1 VGRDDAHSE
10 DVAWLDVD
18 SEPAEPAPP
27 RLPWP
32 RWFTLAVA
40 LAVVAAGVAALNH
53 ARRSPAAARVAIAVS
68 TSTSSSAAA
77 SVSRSAPQ
85 TSARATVPSPPP
97 VSVTRL
103 SHPLLGATAGWEL
116 FGRGVGVLVR
126 IQPAAGRITRT
137 TIPSLQSDGPMFVVA
152 GSDQVLIR
160 PLDNVP
166 GYLVPDGKPARQLP
180 PVIQNGPVY
189 PGPAPNQMWVSDDND
204 SAVALETLAGARLT
218 GSLPMPQGGSGFA
231 ATPDGAGYLLLPGV
245 GGVYDVRP
253 DGLHRITTG
262 ALLAVGPTGWLVTEC
277 DEQDH
282 CHTVLIGRL
291 DGSRRVLSP
300 ASVGR
305 DLRGVISPDGST
317 AAMVTSGED
326 GNPGLCLLDL
336 ASGKRR
342 VLDVSVNQ
350 ESFDGGVLFSPD
362 STWVFAVTAAGTLA
376 VINRRSGTV
385 GSLGAPLPAL
395 SQLVLRPAR

>member
-10 DVAWLDVD
+10 DISWLDVG

-40 LAVVAAGVAALNH
+40 LAVVATGVAALNH
-53 ARRSPAAARVAIAVS
+53 ARSGPAAARVTAAPTTSAS
-68 TSTSSSAAA
+68 TSRAA
-77 SVSRSAPQ
+77 PK
-85 TSARATVPSPPP
+85 TSARATVLPSPRA

-116 FGRGVGVLVR
+116 FGRDDGVLVR

-137 TIPSLQSDGPMFVVA
+137 TIPDLQTGGPMYLVA
-152 GSDQVLIR
+152 GSDQVIIR
-160 PLDNVP
+160 PLDNEP

-180 PVIQNGPVY
+180 LRNLNGPVF
-189 PGPAPNQMWVSDDND
+189 PGPASNQMWVGGDND
-204 SAVALETLAGARLT
+204 TRMALETLAGARLA
-218 GSLPMPQGGSGFA
+218 GSIPLPQGSSSFN
-231 ATPDGAGYLLLPGV
+231 ATPDGAGYLLFPGV
-245 GGVYDVRP
+245 GGVYDARP
-253 DGLHRITTG
+253 DGLRRITTG

-282 CHTVLIGRL
+282 CHMVLIGRL
-291 DGSRRVLSP
+291 DGSRRVLNPVSD
-300 ASVGR
+300 GR

-317 AAMVTSGED
+317 AAMVTLSQD
-326 GNPGLCLLDL
+326 GALGLCLLDL

-342 VLDVSVNQ
+342 VLEVALSQ
-350 ESFDGGVLFSPD
+350 ESFDGGVSFSPD
-362 STWVFAVTAAGTLA
+362 GTWLFAITSAKTLA
-376 VINRRSGTV
+376 VINSRTGGVGT
-385 GSLGAPLPAL
+385 LGTPLPPL
-395 SQLVLRPAR
+395 TQLVLRPAR